1 MKDIGERLKDTRE
14 SMGITLEEV
23 SEDLKVEPSQIE
35 NLEAGNMENF
45 KDVYYLKYLIRD
57 YSKYLGLDKEKL
69 INEFNEYLFD
79 YTSKISLDDIKKAK
93 EEIKDGEE
101 EKIKSPYTVEPKQT
115 RTFTP
120 ILFYMFAIVIVAVVA
135 YFVYSELN
143 RENIKEETITIKYE
157 SR

>member
-23 SEDLKVEPSQIE
+23 SEDLKVESSHIE
-35 NLEAGNMENF
+35 NLEEGNMENF

-69 INEFNEYLFD
+69 IDEFNEYLFD
-79 YTSKISLDDIKKAK
+79 YTSKISLEDIKKAK
-93 EEIKDGEE
+93 EEIKEIGEE
-101 EKIKSPYTVEPKQT
+101 RIRSPYTIEPKEQ
-115 RTFTP
+115 RSFVP
-120 ILFYMFAIVIVAVVA
+120 FIFYLFAIIAVALVI
-135 YFVYSELN
+135 YFVDAELN
-143 RENIKEETITIKYE
+143 IENIKDDIVTIQYE

>member
-1 MKDIGERLKDTRE
+1 MKDIGERLKETRE

-23 SEDLKVEPSQIE
+23 AEDLKVEVFQIE
-35 NLEAGNMENF
+35 NLETGNMENF

-79 YTSKISLDDIKKAK
+79 YTSKISLEDIKKAK
-93 EEIKDGEE
+93 EEMKEKEE
-101 EKIKSPYTVEPKQT
+101 DKIHSPYTVEHKNHASYIS
-115 RTFTP
+115 
-120 ILFYMFAIVIVAVVA
+120 ILFYIFAIITIGLVI
-135 YFVYSELN
+135 YFVYIEIN
-143 RENIKEETITIKYE
+143 KDNIKDDIVTIQYE

>member
-23 SEDLKVEPSQIE
+23 SEDLKVEPLQIQQ
-35 NLEAGNMENF
+35 LEEGNMENF

-79 YTSKISLDDIKKAK
+79 YTSKISLEDIKRAK
-93 EEIKDGEE
+93 EEIKDKEE
-101 EKIKSPYTVEPKQT
+101 EKIHSPYTIEQKPK
-115 RTFTP
+115 RSFMP
-120 ILFYMFAIVIVAVVA
+120 ILFYMFALITIALVV
-135 YFVYSELN
+135 YFVYVELN
-143 RENIKEETITIKYE
+143 KENVKEETITIKYE

>member
-1 MKDIGERLKDTRE
+1 MKDIGERLKETRE

-23 SEDLKVEPSQIE
+23 AEDLKVEILQIE
-35 NLEAGNMENF
+35 NLENGNMENF

-93 EEIKDGEE
+93 EEMK
-101 EKIKSPYTVEPKQT
+101 EKEDNKIHSPYTVEHKNHSSYIS
-115 RTFTP
+115 
-120 ILFYMFAIVIVAVVA
+120 ILFYIFAIITIGLVI
-135 YFVYSELN
+135 YFVYAEIN
-143 RENIKEETITIKYE
+143 KDNIKDDIVTIQYE

>member
-1 MKDIGERLKDTRE
+1 MKDIGERLKETRE
-14 SMGITLEEV
+14 SMGITLEEAA
-23 SEDLKVEPSQIE
+23 EDLKVELTQIQ
-35 NLEAGNMENF
+35 NLEEGNMENF

-79 YTSKISLDDIKKAK
+79 YTSKISLEDIKKAQDEMKDQEK
-93 EEIKDGEE
+93 ERVR
-101 EKIKSPYTVEPKQT
+101 SPYTIEPKQKSS
-115 RTFTP
+115 FVP
-120 ILFYMFAIVIVAVVA
+120 ALFYIFAIIIASLVI

-143 RENIKEETITIKYE
+143 KENIKEETVTIKYE